1 LGTYYKA
8 QITYRG
14 VVAHFQS
21 TVQFRLQIWKTR
33 QSNCISM
40 LQGRQ
45 VYMLVFL
52 SWEGQLVVII

>member
-1 LGTYYKA
+1 
-8 QITYRG
+8 
-14 VVAHFQS
+14 
-21 TVQFRLQIWKTR
+21 
-33 QSNCISM
+33 M